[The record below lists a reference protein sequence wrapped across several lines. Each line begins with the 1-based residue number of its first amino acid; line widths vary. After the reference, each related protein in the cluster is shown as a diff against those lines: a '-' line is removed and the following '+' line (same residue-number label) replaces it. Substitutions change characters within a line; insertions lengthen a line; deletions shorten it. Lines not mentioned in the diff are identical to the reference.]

1 MIITKLRLI
10 SALFGAAVLVAACG
24 GSSGSDDNMNG
35 NPDPGGNTGGIT
47 GTGIAFAIGP
57 VTGFGSVI
65 VNGVTYDTSSATFDV
80 DGVAGTQDDLELGH
94 YVVVTGTISDDGT
107 TGTAN
112 NVTFG
117 DNVEGPVSS
126 VDSAAGTIIVLGQT
140 VVIDGGTSIDD
151 SCPATLNALTGV
163 AAVEVSGPVRAD
175 GTIVATRIECKAI
188 AGEMEVTGVVSNLNA
203 GAMTFQI
210 NALVVDYSAAM
221 VDNFPTA
228 GVINEGDPVEAKG
241 NGLGGAGELLATRVE
256 YKGGDFAN
264 DEGNHAEIEGF
275 ITRFASTSDF
285 DVSGIPV
292 TTNGSTVYEGGAA
305 GDLGL
310 NLKVEVEGE
319 FNSAGM
325 LLANRVEIKQAT
337 NVRVVGRIDSVSGS
351 TVRVLNIPIVTDAL
365 TTRFEDQSDAR
376 VEPLTAGD
384 LRVDDYIE
392 VRGQEMPA
400 GSGELAAVR
409 LERDDPREET
419 ELRGFVEAG
428 GVNRPTLMILGVT
441 VETNGATLYR
451 DINDQLMPADD
462 FWDAVAEGSLVDAK
476 GAETG
481 DTTLLAEELGLEME

>member
-1 MIITKLRLI
+1 MIISKLRLI
-10 SALFGAAVLVAACG
+10 SALLAATVFVSACG
-24 GSSGSDDNMNG
+24 GGGSDNNTTG

-65 VNGVTYDTSSATFDV
+65 VNGVTYDTSAAAFDI
-80 DGVAGTQDDLELGH
+80 DGMVGSQDDLELGH

-126 VDSAAGTIIVLGQT
+126 VDSAAGTLVVLGQT
-140 VVIDGGTSIDD
+140 IVVDGGTSIDD
-151 SCPATLNALTGV
+151 SCPATLSELTGV

-175 GTIVATRIECKAI
+175 GTIVATRIECKAV
-188 AGEMEVTGVVSNLNA
+188 AGELEVTGLVSNLNT

-210 NALVVDYSAAM
+210 NALVVDYSEAM

-241 NGLGGAGELLATRVE
+241 NALGDSGELLATRVE
-256 YKGGDFAN
+256 YKGADLADNEGD
-264 DEGNHAEIEGF
+264 HAEIEGF
-275 ITRFASTSDF
+275 ITRFASATNF
-285 DVSGIPV
+285 DVSGIAV
-292 TTNGSTVYEGGAA
+292 TSNGSTVYEGGAA
-305 GDLGL
+305 SDLGL

-319 FNSAGM
+319 FNASGTLVATK
-325 LLANRVEIKQAT
+325 VEIKQGT
-337 NVRVVGRIDSVSGS
+337 NVRVVGRIDSISGS
-351 TVRVLNIPIVTDAL
+351 TVLVLNIPITTDSL

-376 VEPLTAGD
+376 VEPLRVGD

-392 VRGQEMPA
+392 VRGQELPA

-419 ELRGFVEAG
+419 ELRGFVEVG
-428 GVNRPTLMILGVT
+428 GVNRPTLTILGVT
-441 VETNGATLYR
+441 VQADGSTLYR
-451 DINDQLMPADD
+451 DAADQPMLVDD
-462 FWDAVAEGSLVDAK
+462 FWAAVAEGSLVDVK
-476 GAETG
+476 GTETG
-481 DTTLLAEELGLEME
+481 DATLLAEELALEVE